1 MSPAIEGL
9 ERLPENLFREPLD
22 ALYAEHVRLGAVCT
36 YLTALESDDE
46 ALDRKVLDDA
56 LHYLVHDLPLHIQ
69 DEEVDL
75 FPLLLERIHHADSAT
90 GMVKQFQSEHRQ
102 QIELVEEILVSARD
116 AAKHASFLRSAFVF
130 GEMQLR
136 HMQWENSVLLPLA
149 RRRLSEADL
158 QLLGQHMAARRGIPY
173 PD

>member
-9 ERLPENLFREPLD
+9 EDLPENLYREPLD
-22 ALYAEHVRLGAVCT
+22 ALYAEHIRLGGVCSF
-36 YLTALESDDE
+36 LASLEGDKEEIDRV
-46 ALDRKVLDDA
+46 ALDAA
-56 LHYLVHDLPLHIQ
+56 LHFLVHDLPLHIQ

-90 GMVKQFQSEHRQ
+90 GMIKQFQSEHAQ
-102 QIELVEEILVSARD
+102 QIELVEEILSGARNP
-116 AAKHASFLRSAFVF
+116 ATHEAFLRSAFVF

-136 HMQWENSVLLPLA
+136 HMQWENGVLLPLA

-158 QLLGQHMAARRGIPY
+158 QLLGRHMAARRGIPY
-173 PD
+173 PE